1 MVETVKTLLSAGLSV
16 GLTVAV
22 IGATHTPDAV
32 ATTEVRLSAVSAPLP
47 VTVLTLEGGLAG
59 LQNLVPF
66 TQLQLRG
73 DLCDPPDTCQAVD
86 YPAWPL
92 GQYFN
97 DLGAVRVNEAI
108 AALRDDGTPI
118 TLFGH
123 SQGGQVIYSALRG
136 WAADPATAPDS
147 DRVSWVSIGNP
158 ENAFGGRD
166 PDPIPADSPYQGTE
180 VIRQYDGWADWPT
193 DERNLLAVLNAAVGM
208 STTHVFGY
216 FDVDLN
222 DPRNVRYTPEGA
234 DGSPGNV
241 TYVFVPNPMLP
252 LVAMTGLLAPLLNP
266 VLDPILR
273 PIVEAGYQRPIGPV
287 GGSAVPSAPAAALPP
302 AAPAARVKTP
312 AASISTVSEPI
323 STVSDPHE
331 PGHDDPPSP
340 VQQRR
345 AADRAAD
352 RAGGESQRAQPV
364 RARAGASSRA
374 AVSQRPDN
382 VSTGAAERRVRADRA
397 AD

>member
-1 MVETVKTLLSAGLSV
+1 MKILLSVGLSV
-16 GLTVAV
+16 GLTVAG
-22 IGATHTPDAV
+22 IGATHSSATV
-32 ATTEVRLSAVSAPLP
+32 AAPEVQLTAVSAPLP
-47 VTVLTLEGGLAG
+47 AAVLTLEGGIVG

-66 TQLQLRG
+66 TQGQLRG
-73 DLCDPPDTCQAVD
+73 DLCDPPDRCDPVD
-86 YPAWPL
+86 YVAVPL
-92 GQYFN
+92 GQCFN

-108 AALRDDGTPI
+108 SALRDDGTPI

-136 WAADPATAPDS
+136 WAADPATAPDP

-193 DERNLLAVLNAAVGM
+193 DERNLLAVLNASVGM

-222 DPRNVRYTPEGA
+222 DPGNVRYTPDRA

-252 LVAMTGLLAPLLNP
+252 LVAMTGLLAPVLNP

-287 GGSAVPSAPAAALPP
+287 GGSAVPVVQAAAALAPAAASAPVRSP
-302 AAPAARVKTP
+302 AA
-312 AASISTVSEPI
+312 
-323 STVSDPHE
+323 
-331 PGHDDPPSP
+331 
-340 VQQRR
+340 
-345 AADRAAD
+345 RAAD
-352 RAGGESQRAQPV
+352 RAGGQKQRAQPS
-364 RARAGASSRA
+364 RARVGASRGA
-374 AVSQRPDN
+374 AASQRADI
-382 VSTGAAERRVRADRA
+382 VSKGTAERRGRADRA

>member
-1 MVETVKTLLSAGLSV
+1 MRVGVDGGLSARVYCLLAGPGSLAGSVETVKTLLGAGLSV

-136 WAADPATAPDS
+136 WAADPSHRAGFRPGVVGVHRQPGECLRWS
-147 DRVSWVSIGNP
+147 RP
-158 ENAFGGRD
+158 RPHPGR
-166 PDPIPADSPYQGTE
+166 
-180 VIRQYDGWADWPT
+180 
-193 DERNLLAVLNAAVGM
+193 L
-208 STTHVFGY
+208 
-216 FDVDLN
+216 
-222 DPRNVRYTPEGA
+222 
-234 DGSPGNV
+234 
-241 TYVFVPNPMLP
+241 
-252 LVAMTGLLAPLLNP
+252 
-266 VLDPILR
+266 
-273 PIVEAGYQRPIGPV
+273 
-287 GGSAVPSAPAAALPP
+287 ALP
-302 AAPAARVKTP
+302 
-312 AASISTVSEPI
+312 
-323 STVSDPHE
+323 
-331 PGHDDPPSP
+331 GHGGDPP
-340 VQQRR
+340 V
-345 AADRAAD
+345 
-352 RAGGESQRAQPV
+352 
-364 RARAGASSRA
+364 
-374 AVSQRPDN
+374 
-382 VSTGAAERRVRADRA
+382 RRVGRLAHR
-397 AD
+397 